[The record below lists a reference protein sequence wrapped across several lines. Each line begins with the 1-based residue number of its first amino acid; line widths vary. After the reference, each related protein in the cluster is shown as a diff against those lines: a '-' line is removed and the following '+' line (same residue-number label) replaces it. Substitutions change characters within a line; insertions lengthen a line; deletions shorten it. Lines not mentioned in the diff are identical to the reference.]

1 MTELS
6 FETTPVEKGHKQ
18 AAIYCLSLK
27 EERLLESISPTF
39 YTHLLHV
46 QIPKAQKDSLVIS
59 VFFVLLGSSRAKAA
73 HKTLAKLTS

>member
-1 MTELS
+1 LS

-46 QIPKAQKDSLVIS
+46 QIPK
-59 VFFVLLGSSRAKAA
+59 LLGSSRAKAA